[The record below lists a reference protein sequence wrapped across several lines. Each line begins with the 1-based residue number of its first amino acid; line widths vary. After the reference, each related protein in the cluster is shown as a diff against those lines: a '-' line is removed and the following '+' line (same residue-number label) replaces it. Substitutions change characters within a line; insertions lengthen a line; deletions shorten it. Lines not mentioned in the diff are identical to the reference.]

1 MDKKAYKQLL
11 VSLKKCELNYHAH
24 VREFGKLGKAEI
36 SFWVEQLFDFSAER
50 IERTFNAHING
61 CSFFPT
67 VKDIREGTVENPKRK
82 PCEDNYYLSKLEED
96 RRLLPSPKTKKI
108 PMPDEL
114 KMLFNN
120 LREAVKLKRATE
132 ELNVKS

>member
-50 IERTFNAHING
+50 IERTFNDHING